1 MGECK
6 ELGGC
11 LMLKWLVG
19 FWSSGARKLIGGK
32 AFFSNFYVVVILC
45 NGLHG
50 MEMGNSLYLQKDEL
64 IVCSWWL

>member
-1 MGECK
+1 MP
-6 ELGGC
+6 
-11 LMLKWLVG
+11 KWLVG

-32 AFFSNFYVVVILC
+32 AFFSNFYVVVILY

-64 IVCSWWL
+64 IVWL